1 MAKQSTGISK
11 KKNNWKEA
19 QCTALSNQTWYL
31 KQLKKARKDKHEIL
45 PFLHGNKK
53 YDSRHYADRGMK

>member
-19 QCTALSNQTWYL
+19 PCIIKSNMVFKAT
-31 KQLKKARKDKHEIL
+31 KKARKDKHEIL

-53 YDSRHYADRGMK
+53 YDSRHYVDRGMK